1 MNGLSYI
8 CTKTYVVEALLNST
22 HNICFH
28 GELERNKLYGFSRL
42 SGAIERVRNKK
53 KVLDISKRKEYGND
67 FLFSLRGIRK
77 FMKKSY
83 RIKTMS
89 AKAFHFFGAGTN
101 G

>member
-1 MNGLSYI
+1 MDSPAYL
-8 CTKTYVVEALLNST
+8 ELLK
-22 HNICFH
+22 
-28 GELERNKLYGFSRL
+28 ELG
-42 SGAIERVRNKK
+42 IKK